1 MHEAFFFGPADRRIF
16 GSYHPPVRGQGPVLT
31 VVCPPLFLDYT
42 RTQQALRRLAMALA
56 EQGQHV
62 LRFDYRGTGDSS
74 FDLEQVTIG
83 DWLEDVTL
91 AVQEGR
97 DLSGAQK
104 VRLLGVR
111 AGALIAARVASA
123 SGDIDRLVLWDPVQD
138 GATYLEELRGVQAT
152 LLERHFRLS
161 RDQRREAMLECAGH
175 RVSERMMEEFRA
187 LKASVYAEVPRGT
200 MHIVRTAP
208 GARLPGEEG
217 SGEVVPP
224 ACAWEEDTED
234 LIMARPLLLE
244 RLAACLSLP

>member
-1 MHEAFFFGPADRRIF
+1 M
-16 GSYHPPVRGQGPVLT
+16 LT

-42 RTQQALRRLAMALA
+42 RTQAALRRLAMALA

-83 DWLEDVTL
+83 DWVEDVTS
-91 AVQEGR
+91 AVREGR

-123 SGDIDRLVLWDPVQD
+123 ATDIDQVVLWDPVPD
-138 GATYLEELRGVQAT
+138 GVTYLEELRDVQAT
-152 LLERHFRLS
+152 LLDRHFRLS

-175 RVSERMMEEFRA
+175 RVSERMLEEFRS
-187 LKASVYAEVPRGT
+187 LNASVYAEVPPGR
-200 MHIVRTAP
+200 MHIVRTAKAAP
-208 GARLPGEEG
+208 LPGEAA
-217 SGEVVPP
+217 SGDVVPP
-224 ACAWEEDTED
+224 ACAWKEDTED
-234 LIMARPLLLE
+234 LIMPRPLLLE
-244 RLAACLSLP
+244 RLAACLSLA